1 MVSYRCKVELSKPTK
16 VNLGRGSTMTK
27 KAENK
32 KCPVCGEFYQGVGAL
47 SRKDNGTEI
56 CSKCG

>member
-1 MVSYRCKVELSKPTK
+1 
-16 VNLGRGSTMTK
+16 MTK